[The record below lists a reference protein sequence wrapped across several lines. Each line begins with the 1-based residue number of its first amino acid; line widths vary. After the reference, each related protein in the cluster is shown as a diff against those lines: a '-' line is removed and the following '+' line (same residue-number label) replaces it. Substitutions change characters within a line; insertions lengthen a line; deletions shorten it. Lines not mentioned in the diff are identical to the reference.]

1 MFELPRDEFEQV
13 AEDAAESLP
22 EEFKAKLDNVFIVV
36 EDHPPRSI
44 LKRLRKG
51 AIIFGL
57 YQGVPHKRR
66 GPRYGLRPI
75 PPDKISLYKKNIER
89 VCSTREEVYAR
100 IRKTLLHEIGHHF
113 SLTDPDLRNI
123 GW

>member
-13 AEDAAESLP
+13 VSDAVESLP
-22 EEFKAKLDNVFIVV
+22 EEFKAKLDNVFVVV
-36 EDHPPRSI
+36 EDYPPRRI

-51 AIIFGL
+51 AIVFGL
-57 YQGVPHKRR
+57 YQGIPSKRR
-66 GPRYGLRPI
+66 GPHYGLRPVQ
-75 PPDKISLYKKNIER
+75 PDKISLYKKNIEH

-113 SLTDPDLRNI
+113 SLSDPDLRNI